1 MNRTFISK
9 LCLGTFSESE
19 FSERERNNSAL
30 YLNVSISLSFNVLWG
45 FSASRTPLG
54 GRAGLLISPMFQ
66 LLDVWLEWGWWEK
79 AEFQASGRIFPV
91 LSWVGGMF
99 SVRI

>member
-1 MNRTFISK
+1 MNRTLRPT

-19 FSERERNNSAL
+19 FSERQRSNSTL
-30 YLNVSISLSFNVLWG
+30 YLNVSTSLSFDVLCC

-54 GRAGLLISPMFQ
+54 GRAGLLTSPVFQ
-66 LLDVWLEWGWWEK
+66 LLDTWVEWGWGEK

-91 LSWVGGMF
+91 LSGVGGMF
-99 SVRI
+99 PVRI